1 MHIQVIDVKSKSLN
15 SPYSGKNIVL
25 TGTLISMSRDE
36 IKNKLQNMGANVT
49 GSVSKNTDLVI
60 LGEKAGSK
68 AKKAFELNIQTIKE
82 EELLK
87 MIGQKKQD

>member
-1 MHIQVIDVKSKSLN
+1 
-15 SPYSGKNIVL
+15 
-25 TGTLISMSRDE
+25 MSRDE

-87 MIGQKKQD
+87 MRRTRRTTPRTARTRRRAAT